1 MADAWRVPDSA
12 ETPLTPTLCYAP
24 SPYPYNIYLP
34 IGLKFLPCG
43 FTALVFQSLN
53 ILCNPLVLEEAKTV
67 TESER
72 SPGALLK
79 GTSCRLHWDQPQGHR
94 ESKALLTRCAL
105 YQREP
110 PRDKEPGPRLKF
122 HQKVEAWS
130 GVPCTS
136 NPCLKS
142 AAALALSSGL
152 VAPRPEG
159 ALALPAD
166 VRLAPPCYSVS
177 WRGPTGGRGSLYQ
190 DEVLSIFY
198 RARLH
203 YTPTLLRR
211 GRIAGFLHAFP
222 PKFLL
227 LPPSLPLL

>member
-1 MADAWRVPDSA
+1 MEGWEGR
-12 ETPLTPTLCYAP
+12 E
-24 SPYPYNIYLP
+24 
-34 IGLKFLPCG
+34 
-43 FTALVFQSLN
+43 
-53 ILCNPLVLEEAKTV
+53 KTV

-94 ESKALLTRCAL
+94 ESKELLTRCAL
-105 YQREP
+105 HQREP
-110 PRDKEPGPRLKF
+110 PRGKEPGPRLKF
-122 HQKVEAWS
+122 HQKVGAWS

-136 NPCLKS
+136 NPCLNS
-142 AAALALSSGL
+142 AAALALSSGPA
-152 VAPRPEG
+152 APRPEG
-159 ALALPAD
+159 ALAFPAN
-166 VRLAPPCYSVS
+166 VRPTAGATLLFGL
-177 WRGPTGGRGSLYQ
+177 RGGGQPELGVLYQ

-198 RARLH
+198 SARLH

-211 GRIAGFLHAFP
+211 DRIAGFLQAFP